1 MLARLAEELTLG
13 SESESRKESQ
23 KVLPKES
30 PTGYRL
36 ASAWP
41 NRLEWGLVIQKE
53 SDSAPQSV
61 SPTGLAR

>member
-1 MLARLAEELTLG
+1 LAV
-13 SESESRKESQ
+13 ESASVLKTASGM
-23 KVLPKES
+23 KLVLPMEW
-30 PTGYRL
+30 PTGCRL

-53 SDSAPQSV
+53 SDSAPRSV